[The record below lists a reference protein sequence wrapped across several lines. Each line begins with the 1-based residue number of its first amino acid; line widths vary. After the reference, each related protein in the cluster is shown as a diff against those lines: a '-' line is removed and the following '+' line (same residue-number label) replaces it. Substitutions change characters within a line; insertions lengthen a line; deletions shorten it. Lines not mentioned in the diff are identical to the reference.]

1 MVILA
6 MIMRFNKGYHL
17 PANVGIKVRNR
28 SLSDI
33 NSIKLITKSHKKMKM
48 YPVFCALIAYL

>member
-1 MVILA
+1 